1 MWGNANILDVLL
13 ARTTTKYGRY
23 ADKKHLQQDPKMRE
37 QVSLCLLVQ
46 RFALFVHVSVYSWI
60 YVQAHEQTLDWL
72 ACAVA
77 VSKRCHFV
85 PRCRGCNP
93 SNPKQ
98 RNDLGK
104 TVKVNDSEFNIDSL
118 SPLTAREKAACTV
131 LGQPALHWVQE
142 GCMFELE
149 SEPRVVL
156 YRNEILH
163 LTRSVTRF

>member
-1 MWGNANILDVLL
+1 MCCWHAPLQNMGDMLIRSTRNRIPRCESKWVCAHWRNALL
-13 ARTTTKYGRY
+13 CVYG
-23 ADKKHLQQDPKMRE
+23 
-37 QVSLCLLVQ
+37 
-46 RFALFVHVSVYSWI
+46 FVHVCVYSWI

-77 VSKRCHFV
+77 VSKQCHFV
-85 PRCRGCNP
+85 PRSQGCNP

-104 TVKVNDSEFNIDSL
+104 TMKVNDSEFNIGLL

-131 LGQPALHWVQE
+131 LGQPALQWVQE
-142 GCMFELE
+142 GCMFALE
-149 SEPRVVL
+149 SEPRVVPVL